1 MGRLFPSAAATSTY
15 LFPKSPSWNRSG
27 NPYLFERSPKASSPL
42 RIMPRLSTTTLH
54 LIADDWQ
61 GGSWPWTDRSG
72 CGNNAVVR
80 GSPTKARS
88 AAFRGRKAIAT
99 PASAGFTAA
108 GDIISA
114 TTKRTYEVL
123 IDEWGTGTSQEV
135 LQRVDGSATQRMQ
148 VVFKNNQT
156 QWGSVLFNTAAGIYL
171 GGSGTPP
178 GLVSSRAAILHVVL
192 DVPSGT
198 MVQYTNGVASFTDT
212 SVSGTLGAP
221 GALSLGIGGTFDQTT
236 FTTTPFTG
244 TFLEILRHEEALS
257 ASAIAARCQQFN
269 LLKGY

>member
-1 MGRLFPSAAATSTY
+1 
-15 LFPKSPSWNRSG
+15 
-27 NPYLFERSPKASSPL
+27 
-42 RIMPRLSTTTLH
+42 MPRLSTTTLH

-108 GDIISA
+108 GDVVSA

-123 IDEWGTGTSQEV
+123 IDDWGTGTNQEI
-135 LQRVDGSATQRMQ
+135 LQRVDGSATQRFQ
-148 VVFKNNQT
+148 VVFKNSAT

-171 GGSGTPP
+171 GGSGSVVATT
-178 GLVSSRAAILHVVL
+178 SRPAILHVVL
-192 DVPSGT
+192 DVPAGT
-198 MVQYTNGVASFTDT
+198 LVLYTNGVATFTDST
-212 SVSGTLGAP
+212 VSGTLGAP

-244 TFLEILRHEEALS
+244 TFLEILRHEEALA